1 MTRSQIIS
9 TVQALTEGKLTDA
22 QVDYELLYA
31 QAIQEFCGEARF
43 WWRKKN
49 LTFATV
55 AATSTYDLTD
65 LTNVPTVPAGAGL
78 YIAEIT
84 KIIVTDSVGNVSPV
98 DPVFDDESVAGII
111 QDTSKR
117 KPDVYTIDT
126 ASLTA
131 YQVLRFPLLDAAYTA
146 RVFFW
151 AMPNPTADNSDD
163 VVYIVPTY
171 LHHCLV
177 TALEKEV
184 WRSVFGAQ
192 DPKYTSAKAQYDKKV
207 EMAKEVPAFST
218 GYAPQFSS
226 QSNEAIR
233 STRP

>member
-1 MTRSQIIS
+1 M
-9 TVQALTEGKLTDA
+9 
-22 QVDYELLYA
+22 DYELLYA

-55 AATSTYDLTD
+55 AATNTYDLTD
-65 LTNVPTVPAGAGL
+65 LTNVPTTPAGAGL

-84 KIIVTDSVGNVSPV
+84 KITVVDSSGNVSPV
-98 DPVFDDESVAGII
+98 EPVFDDESVAGMI

-131 YQVLRFPLLDAAYTA
+131 YQVLRFPLPDGAYTV

-171 LHHCLV
+171 LHYCLV
-177 TALEKEV
+177 TALEKRV
-184 WRSVFGAQ
+184 WRTVFGPQ
-192 DPKYTSAKAQYDKKV
+192 DPKYLSAKSDYDKNV
-207 EMAKEVPAFST
+207 ENAKEVPAFAT
-218 GYAPQFSS
+218 GFAPQFSN
-226 QSNEAIR
+226 QGGEAIR